1 MDSQIERI
9 KAELSIAAAWRIL
22 GLRGRPARECRSP
35 FREDKCASFSVYQ
48 EKGWERWWDH
58 GSAQGGDVVDL
69 WARAKGIS
77 VKEAVAE
84 ILDLS
89 PVSISHAKAPDRTP
103 ERVLPRDGI
112 RWPPDIRTLLGDEAR
127 ALAQLRGLDPSAF
140 DLAGRLG
147 TLKIATVYGAP
158 AWIITDAARI
168 CAEARRFDGQMY
180 VKGDGKKLKSFALP
194 GSKKFWPV
202 GLETSRP
209 EINALRNILLVE
221 GGPDY
226 FAAMQLAIDS
236 EINFRPAAMLGAA
249 TSIGPQAEKYL
260 RGARVVIVPHNDRS
274 GEGEK
279 AALKWAGQ
287 IQALGATD
295 CFIQKLPIVCDDLND
310 FLIQRPGAG
319 QKLLKDFHDGTSP
332 GRKR

>member
-1 MDSQIERI
+1 MDSQITKIR
-9 KAELSIAAAWRIL
+9 ATCSIAWAWRIL
-22 GLRGRPARECRSP
+22 GLPGKPAKDCKSP
-35 FREDKCASFSVYQ
+35 FRQETRASFSIYQ
-48 EKGWERWWDH
+48 AKDGERFFDH
-58 GSAQGGDVVDL
+58 GDSSGGDVVDFV
-69 WARAKGIS
+69 AKVKGVS
-77 VKEAVAE
+77 VKEALASLQSMTGTE
-84 ILDLS
+84 
-89 PVSISHAKAPDRTP
+89 APYRPP

-112 RWPPDIRTLLGDEAR
+112 RWPPDIRTPLGDEAR

-260 RGARVVIVPHNDRS
+260 RGARIVIVPHNDRS